1 LDEESLMALEVTVPV
16 EITTFENKLKN
27 LLSNKDKLVGKESKD
42 GRNQY
47 QIQIQKLKDQMK
59 AYKKGG
65 GEGYVSFGKLLKDV
79 KKQEREG
86 KFDRGAEGETKKKL
100 RAKMSKGAQTAF
112 TSGVHKGSDR
122 SKQIEKS
129 GIKDMTSKGKARISR
144 ILTDTEKEKEEIASR
159 GKR

>member
-1 LDEESLMALEVTVPV
+1 MALEVTVPV

>member
-1 LDEESLMALEVTVPV
+1 MALEVTVPV

-59 AYKKGG
+59 AFKKGG

>member
-1 LDEESLMALEVTVPV
+1 MALEVTVPV

-65 GEGYVSFGKLLKDV
+65 GEGYVSFGKLLKDI

-100 RAKMSKGAQTAF
+100 RAKMSEKKTKDDTLYKAGM
-112 TSGVHKGSDR
+112 HKDSLAE
-122 SKQIEKS
+122 SNIE
-129 GIKDMTSKGKARISR
+129 
-144 ILTDTEKEKEEIASR
+144 LEEKRKEAR